1 MGDKRES
8 AERFSEILEDI
19 RSGEASLA
27 DYSDELEAALPS
39 SILDSLNTV
48 SVIVGKY
55 AAGEISLL
63 DAEKA
68 VRVQADL
75 HPNHPFFFHM
85 CMTYAL
91 QRGNELE
98 ADGYTAL
105 TKTKADR
112 REEIIGE
119 DFMAG
124 VDDVFSERLLAIEQA
139 EEDPYTVFTYLDGGG
154 EHLVNHFLV
163 EDIIA
168 SESSLDPEV
177 LELVLKRSV
186 RTVPII
192 LHMLEELLEE
202 VNPSEMP
209 AGFVFLTRILGQLR
223 PREATPVLLAALGA
237 CISLP
242 LHETVLALAKL
253 GAAYPEEVSKGLR
266 KLVINPSYGETR
278 LGAVEVL
285 GLLWESAGNL
295 EFLSEELNR
304 LEPDDELYRDMFTF
318 LVSAILSS
326 GRESAFKA
334 VDSSLELHRPNLDTR
349 TIYLTMKYLKKRERT
364 KAGALL
370 YNVLEEDIH
379 DLLQLY
385 PPPQVSSKRR
395 TLTLAREEALKEAML
410 QSLPTLAEVEE
421 RLKTGRDEP
430 CPCGSGKRFRS
441 CCRGD
446 LLEMRELLLTRKEE
460 TAGPDFGS

>member
-1 MGDKRES
+1 
-8 AERFSEILEDI
+8 
-19 RSGEASLA
+19 
-27 DYSDELEAALPS
+27 
-39 SILDSLNTV
+39 
-48 SVIVGKY
+48 
-55 AAGEISLL
+55 
-63 DAEKA
+63 
-68 VRVQADL
+68 
-75 HPNHPFFFHM
+75 
-85 CMTYAL
+85 
-91 QRGNELE
+91 
-98 ADGYTAL
+98 
-105 TKTKADR
+105 
-112 REEIIGE
+112 
-119 DFMAG
+119 
-124 VDDVFSERLLAIEQA
+124 
-139 EEDPYTVFTYLDGGG
+139 
-154 EHLVNHFLV
+154 
-163 EDIIA
+163 
-168 SESSLDPEV
+168 V

-209 AGFVFLTRILGQLR
+209 AGFVFLTRILGQLQ

-385 PPPQVSSKRR
+385 PLPQVSLKRR

-430 CPCGSGKRFRS
+430 CPCGSGKRFRN
-441 CCRGD
+441 CCRD
-446 LLEMRELLLTRKEE
+446 NLLEMRELLLIHKEE
-460 TAGPDFGS
+460 AAGPDYGS